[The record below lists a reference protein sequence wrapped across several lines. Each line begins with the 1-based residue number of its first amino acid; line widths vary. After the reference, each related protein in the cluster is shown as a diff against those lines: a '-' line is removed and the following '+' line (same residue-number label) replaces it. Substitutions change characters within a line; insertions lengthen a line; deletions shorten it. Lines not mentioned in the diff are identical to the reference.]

1 MAEKTTRQKKYESHI
16 PEEARQH
23 FRAAREEMRK
33 SVELLLPEGFLEHRK
48 SARREM
54 LLGHAQHAGC
64 RHPQDRDGE
73 RPEPPPVRLAEV
85 DRHARNG

>member
-1 MAEKTTRQKKYESHI
+1 MADKTSRQKKYEEHV

-33 SVELLLPEGFLEHRK
+33 GLETLLPDGFLEHRR

-54 LLGHAQHAGC
+54 LQAWRSMLDAAI
-64 RHPQDRDGE
+64 E
-73 RPEPPPVRLAEV
+73 RMDDKA
-85 DRHARNG
+85 

>member
-1 MAEKTTRQKKYESHI
+1 MAEKTTRQKKYESHV

-48 SARREM
+48 GARREM
-54 LLGHAQHAGC
+54 LLAWRSMLDAAI
-64 RHPQDRDGE
+64 RRMDE
-73 RPEPPPVRLAEV
+73 KKA
-85 DRHARNG
+85 

>member
-23 FRAAREEMRK
+23 FRAAREEMHK
-33 SVELLLPEGFLEHRK
+33 SVEMLLPEGFLEHRK

-54 LLGHAQHAGC
+54 LMAWRSMLDAAIQRMDKKA
-64 RHPQDRDGE
+64 
-73 RPEPPPVRLAEV
+73 
-85 DRHARNG
+85 

>member
-1 MAEKTTRQKKYESHI
+1 MAEKTTRQKKYEERV

-33 SVELLLPEGFLEHRK
+33 GLETFLPEGFFEHRR

-54 LLGHAQHAGC
+54 LLAWRSMLDTAIQ
-64 RHPQDRDGE
+64 RMNE
-73 RPEPPPVRLAEV
+73 KKT
-85 DRHARNG
+85 